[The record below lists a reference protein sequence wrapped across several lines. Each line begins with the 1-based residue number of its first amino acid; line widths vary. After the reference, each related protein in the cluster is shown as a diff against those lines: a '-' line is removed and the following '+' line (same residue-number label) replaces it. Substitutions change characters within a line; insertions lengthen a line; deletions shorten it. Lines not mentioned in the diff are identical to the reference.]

1 MVPEA
6 VNPEVIVLALAS
18 AIRPSGLAAVYALLE
33 TASPRRLLVAYF
45 LAGFT
50 WSALLG
56 IVVVSVFH
64 GAEFASGNSTFNAVV
79 DIVAGAAA
87 LALAAGVGT
96 GRMLSPT
103 GERSVSEPSWVLRS
117 LRSPSIAVAAGVGV
131 ATHLPG
137 LFYVLALNS
146 IVAQRPSLAEGT
158 IEVLIYNAVWFSASG
173 VSLLAFELRPAAAR
187 AAVARASAW
196 AREHERAILLPLFAG
211 VGTYFVVK
219 GAVSLIG

>member
-1 MVPEA
+1 MVTGT

-33 TASPRRLLVAYF
+33 TASPRRLLVAYL

-64 GAEFASGNSTFNAVV
+64 GAEFTSGNSTFNAVV

-87 LALAAGVGT
+87 LGLAAGVGT

-103 GERSVSEPSWVLRS
+103 DRALM
-117 LRSPSIAVAAGVGV
+117 
-131 ATHLPG
+131 LPG
-137 LFYVLALNS
+137 PGARTRHGS
-146 IVAQRPSLAEGT
+146 ARRGRPQL
-158 IEVLIYNAVWFSASG
+158 
-173 VSLLAFELRPAAAR
+173 
-187 AAVARASAW
+187 
-196 AREHERAILLPLFAG
+196 
-211 VGTYFVVK
+211 K
-219 GAVSLIG
+219 GEQ